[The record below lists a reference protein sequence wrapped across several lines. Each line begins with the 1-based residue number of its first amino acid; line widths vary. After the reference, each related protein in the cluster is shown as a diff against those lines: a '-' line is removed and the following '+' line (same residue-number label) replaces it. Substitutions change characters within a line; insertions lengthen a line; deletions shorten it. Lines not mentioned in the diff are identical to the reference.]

1 LFFKKYINKSS
12 DFSAI
17 NALRTFVIIV
27 FLFSTQLNAQNKED
41 TSAVSALIGKAK
53 KIYRDNPQAALKDL
67 NSAIAIAEKI
77 KFKKGLVISQ
87 TTKGS
92 LLRHLGEYDSAIVIY
107 KKTIKLCDTIKDW
120 YYLSTLYNNL
130 GNVYIKK
137 GNRAFALTNFQ
148 KSLEVSK
155 DKVEPIEN
163 APTENNI
170 GLIYSELKQFKK
182 ALEYYQSALETFKKA
197 GDNIG
202 AAGTYSNIGGV
213 YYYQNDQ
220 TKALGYFKL
229 ALNAYQ
235 IAGDS
240 GGVSVAC
247 TNIADVCT
255 ELKHYDE
262 SELHLKRAF
271 LQFERTEDAQGMV
284 YALLGMASAAT
295 GKGNYVKAEEYIRK
309 SIELSEK
316 TNSVLNKQT
325 SYLQLSKTQYSAGKF
340 KDAFNN
346 LELSMALQD
355 TIHQQDA
362 ARQIAEVNAKYED
375 AEKSKKIE
383 LLQKEK
389 EITLLNQEELDR
401 KHKVTL
407 YSLIAA
413 VFVGLLIASL
423 MYSRFKTKQKANLLL
438 EEKNRNIEIQKQLI
452 ENKNA
457 ELGEKNK
464 EITDGIHYAKRIQMA
479 LLTSEKYIAK
489 HLKEFF
495 VLYKPKDIVSGDFYW
510 ALKTDSYFYF
520 TVADC
525 TGHGVP
531 GAFMSMIGINLLN
544 DIISERKISNPSL
557 ILDIMREEVIRNLNS
572 EDSEVESKDG
582 MDMVLCKLNIETRE
596 LEFAAANNSLY
607 IYHAEEKELKEY
619 KGDKMPVG
627 KYTEKF
633 DSFTRQKIQ
642 LKENDMLYAFTDGY
656 PDQFGG
662 PKGKKYKYK
671 QLEENIHSILHLPM
685 SEQKQNLNNN
695 FENWKGAL
703 EQVDD
708 VCIIGIRL

>member
-1 LFFKKYINKSS
+1 MILIKQIKHPFFFIKESAAYVLVILSLVTTNIKSQ
-12 DFSAI
+12 
-17 NALRTFVIIV
+17 V
-27 FLFSTQLNAQNKED
+27 KED
-41 TSAVSALIGKAK
+41 TSTVSSLVAKARK
-53 KIYRDNPQAALKDL
+53 TYRDNPQAAMSDL
-67 NSAIAIAEKI
+67 NSAIKIAEKI
-77 KFKKGLVISQ
+77 KFKKGLIISK

-92 LLRHLGEYDSAIVIY
+92 LLRHLGEYDSAIVLY
-107 KKTIKLCDTIKDW
+107 NKTIKICDTIKDW
-120 YYLSTLYNNL
+120 YYLSTLFNNL
-130 GNVYIKK
+130 GNVYLKK
-137 GNRAFALTNFQ
+137 GNRAFALNNFQ
-148 KSLEVSK
+148 KSLEASLG
-155 DKVEPIEN
+155 KVDPIEN
-163 APTENNI
+163 APTQNNI
-170 GLIYSELKQFKK
+170 GLIYTDLKQYKK
-182 ALEYYQSALETFKKA
+182 SLEYFNLALETFKRA
-197 GDNIG
+197 GDNDG
-202 AAGTYSNIGGV
+202 AAGAYSNIGGV

-220 TKALGYFKL
+220 NKALGYFKL
-229 ALNAYQ
+229 ALNAYVL
-235 IAGDS
+235 AGDS
-240 GGVSVAC
+240 VGVSTAC

-255 ELKHYDE
+255 ELKHFDE
-262 SELHLKRAF
+262 AETYLKRAYY
-271 LQFERTEDAQGMV
+271 QFENSQDAQGMV

-295 GKGNYVKAEEYIRK
+295 GKGNYAKAEEYINK
-309 SIELSEK
+309 SIKISEK

-325 SYLQLSKTQYSAGKF
+325 SYLQLSKTQYSAGKY
-340 KDAFNN
+340 KDAFSN

-389 EITLLNQEELDR
+389 QITLLNQEELDR

-438 EEKNRNIEIQKQLI
+438 EEKNRDIEQQKTLI

-510 ALKTDSYFYF
+510 ALKTDSHFYF

-642 LKENDMLYAFTDGY
+642 LKGNDMLYAFTDGY

-671 QLEENIHSILHLPM
+671 QLEENINSILHLPM
-685 SEQKQNLNNN
+685 EEQKNTLNTS

-708 VCIIGIRL
+708 VCVIGVRL